1 MYSVDVQTLSYFSFT
16 HSQPHRSPYHTHTH
30 THHKHSHTMVAASNN
45 TDAPSITIFGATGI
59 QGGSV
64 LRHLLTSDK
73 PYRIRAVTRDSTK
86 PAAQKLTEQGVEVVQ
101 ADLGNQ
107 DEVEK
112 AVKGQDLVFVSPAC
126 VVNALPPLLT
136 FVRLRSSLARLSPT
150 SGNTVVKRKSPTVVD
165 SWISSNP
172 PVSRRYTGLV
182 SNP

>member
-1 MYSVDVQTLSYFSFT
+1 
-16 HSQPHRSPYHTHTH
+16 
-30 THHKHSHTMVAASNN
+30 MVAASNN

-64 LRHLLTSDK
+64 LRHLLISDK

-112 AVKGQDLVFVSPAC
+112 AVKGQDLVFVSRRVITYPAI
-126 VVNALPPLLT
+126 PPLLT
-136 FVRLRSSLARLSPT
+136 FIVLIAIASRQAVTNFWEHGREKEVADGRRLMD
-150 SGNTVVKRKSPTVVD
+150 VVKSAGIKKIFWSGLE
-165 SWISSNP
+165 
-172 PVSRRYTGLV
+172 PVSKVTNGKYTKVEHFDSKVRRPCSFTTQ
-182 SNP
+182 NPSR